1 VLGSFSGSG
10 KSCSGGGRTLGTT
23 ENMETPD
30 IEVSINGGY
39 RDTPKN
45 GWFIS
50 WKLLSING

>member
-1 VLGSFSGSG
+1 
-10 KSCSGGGRTLGTT
+10 
-23 ENMETPD
+23 METPD